1 MRRFSLNLFQNLIAR
16 SAFLFFVIFA
26 LPGFV
31 IAQDEEADKAFQ
43 IAVEKFL
50 AIDLRQAEQQRGLP
64 DITPLT
70 DSEYLRVDLGRK
82 LFFDPILSS
91 DGSTSCATCHKPEYG
106 FSTPEAI
113 PAGVA
118 GSVGRRHP
126 PSLVN
131 RRWGTAHFWDGRST
145 TLEDQ
150 ALQPIES
157 EHELASSVD
166 DAIARIAAHEEY
178 PGLFQQAFDAAVN
191 RENLAL
197 AIASFERELVS
208 SDSPIDR
215 FVTASGEGVLT
226 RSQRQGLWIYES
238 KGGCWQC
245 HSGPNY
251 SDEKF
256 HNTGVSW
263 GLEPLDLGQFEITNN
278 EEHRGLFKTPT
289 LRDVALSGPYMHDGS
304 IATLAEVV
312 EFYSKGGNKNPNLDK
327 RIKPLNLS
335 DQEKADLVEF
345 LKALTGRHVWD

>member
-1 MRRFSLNLFQNLIAR
+1 MKKFMTVDLH
-16 SAFLFFVIFA
+16 
-26 LPGFV
+26 LPSG
-31 IAQDEEADKAFQ
+31 
-43 IAVEKFL
+43 
-50 AIDLRQAEQQRGLP
+50 QRGLP
-64 DITPLT
+64 DLEPTT
-70 DSEYLRVDLGRK
+70 DQEYRRIELGRK
-82 LFFDPILSS
+82 LFFDPVLSS
-91 DGSTSCATCHKPEYG
+91 DGSTSCATCHLPGHG
-106 FSTPEAI
+106 FSSPEPV

-118 GSVGRRHP
+118 GSRGRRHP

-131 RRWGTAHFWDGRST
+131 RRWGKVHFWDGRSA

-150 ALQPIES
+150 ALHPIES

-166 DAIARIAAHEEY
+166 DALARIAADVDYPALFDRAFEE
-178 PGLFQQAFDAAVN
+178 GITRDS
-191 RENLAL
+191 LAG
-197 AIASFERELVS
+197 AIASFERSLVS

-251 SDEKF
+251 SDEQF

-263 GLEPLDLGQFEITNN
+263 GREPLDLGLFEITGI
-278 EEHRGLFKTPT
+278 EENKGQFKTPT
-289 LRDVALSGPYMHDGS
+289 LRDVALSSPYMHDGS

-312 EFYSKGGNKNPNLDK
+312 EFYNKGGTANPHLDRK
-327 RIKPLNLS
+327 LKPLNLS
-335 DQEKADLVEF
+335 DQEKLDLEEF